1 MKPDRSSRP
10 AGPQD
15 LTARTHRTTSV
26 FVADD
31 DRDFRDLARVA
42 LSAAGYEVIMAAD
55 GGEAL
60 ERLAALVDAHTP
72 LPDVLVLDFVMPRL
86 SGLGVLGALCSLGRV
101 PPTLV
106 ITGFADPSVDTFA
119 RNLGAF
125 RVLRKPFND
134 DELCAAVAEAVASRA
149 PARQ

>member
-1 MKPDRSSRP
+1 
-10 AGPQD
+10 
-15 LTARTHRTTSV
+15 LV
-26 FVADD
+26 DD
-31 DRDFRDLARVA
+31 DRDFREAAELVLRQDGYDVTVA
-42 LSAAGYEVIMAAD
+42 SN

-60 ERLAALVDAHTP
+60 ERLAALADAHQP
-72 LPDVLVLDFVMPRL
+72 FPDVLVLDFVMPRL